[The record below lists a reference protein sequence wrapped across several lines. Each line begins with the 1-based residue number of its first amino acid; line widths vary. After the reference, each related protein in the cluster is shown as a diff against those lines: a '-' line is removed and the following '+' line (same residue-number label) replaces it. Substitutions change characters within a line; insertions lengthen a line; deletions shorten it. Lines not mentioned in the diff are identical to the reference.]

1 MFRRWGHF
9 FGAHEYAQ
17 FSALAAFEGFIAP
30 KVAQGGVEPIDRIAC
45 VLHDIVAEMS
55 QQFERNALNFE
66 IMRLGLFADDD
77 LM

>member
-1 MFRRWGHF
+1 
-9 FGAHEYAQ
+9 
-17 FSALAAFEGFIAP
+17 
-30 KVAQGGVEPIDRIAC
+30 

-55 QQFERNALNFE
+55 QQFERNVLNFE